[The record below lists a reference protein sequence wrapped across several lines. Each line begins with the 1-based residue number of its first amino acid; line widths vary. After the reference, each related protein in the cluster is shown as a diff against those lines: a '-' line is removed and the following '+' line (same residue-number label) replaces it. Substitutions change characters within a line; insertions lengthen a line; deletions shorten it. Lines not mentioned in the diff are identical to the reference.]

1 MDDSNKK
8 NDELVQQLGEAT
20 ARILKGGT
28 LRDEKGM
35 TDDEVETIYA
45 LGYNLYSTGRADDA
59 ETVFD
64 YLTLI
69 DHTNAKFW
77 IARGAVE
84 QMKRQFEKAVTSYAF
99 AGFLDLEDPKPQYH
113 AAECYLAL
121 GDRERALSALAA
133 LDQYAPKDSPYR
145 AKAKALEEKIKS

>member
-1 MDDSNKK
+1 MDDNNKK
-8 NDELVQQLGEAT
+8 IDETVRQLGEAT

-28 LRDEKGM
+28 IRDEKGM

-59 ETVFD
+59 ATVFN

-84 QMKRQFEKAVTSYAF
+84 QMKRQFDKAVTSYVF
-99 AGFLDLEDPKPQYH
+99 AGFLDLDDPKPQYH

-145 AKAKALEEKIKS
+145 EKAKALKAKIQG